1 TYDSGMM
8 IRSII
13 ESASRD
19 GNVCINICLRPDG
32 SIEDEAV
39 RMLEGVGDWMRTN
52 GEAIY
57 GSKAWTMIGE
67 GEMANGKL
75 KTLPGGRLIKKHAD
89 FRFDAQDIRFTV
101 GKNGKLYAF
110 CMNVPEAGQTVTIHS
125 VTRKPKRVS
134 LLGYSGKLKWKQ
146 TADGLAITYP
156 KNGADLKTAAVF
168 RIE

>member
-1 TYDSGMM
+1 M
-8 IRSII
+8 IRFII
-13 ESASRD
+13 EAICRD
-19 GNVCINICLRPDG
+19 GSAALNIPMLPDG
-32 SIEDEAV
+32 SIEDACV
-39 RMLEGVGDWMRTN
+39 TMLEEVGRWMTIN
-52 GEAIY
+52 GEAVY
-57 GSKAWTMIGE
+57 GSKAWRTLGE
-67 GEMANGKL
+67 GEMENGKL
-75 KTLPGGRLIKKHAD
+75 KKLPGGGLGKRHAD